1 MQKKRYLRRAVF
13 FSVALTG
20 LFFAAFL
27 LVPEARA
34 AIIPEPTSTEITFT
48 LPAPQKS
55 GGEGIFDAL
64 ASRASAGQADFP
76 TGKISPKELSTI
88 LWAASGLNRP
98 DRGWTVPMA
107 MGREPYCKVYVLGPD
122 GAFLYDWKT
131 HGLATVAKENVKS
144 KISGQAFVAQ
154 APYVLVFVVDGKALG
169 AFNNA
174 RAAEWGPVLTG
185 AMTQDVYLAA
195 GALGIGTRYMASLN
209 ENIAREALKL
219 DKADTPIC
227 IMPLGKK

>member
-1 MQKKRYLRRAVF
+1 MQKKLYARHMMF

-20 LFFAAFL
+20 LFFMTFL

-34 AIIPEPTSTEITFT
+34 AIIPEPTSTEISFT

-55 GGEGIFDAL
+55 GGQGVFDAL
-64 ASRASAGQADFP
+64 AGRASAGQADFP
-76 TGKISPKELSTI
+76 TGAISPKELSTI

-98 DRGWTVPMA
+98 ERGWTVPMA

-122 GAFLYDWKT
+122 GAFLYDWKK
-131 HGLATVAKENVKS
+131 HGLTTVAKENVKS
-144 KISGQAFVAQ
+144 KISGQGLVAQ
-154 APYVLVFVVDGKALG
+154 APYVLVFVADGKALG
-169 AFNNA
+169 AFNSP
-174 RAAEWGPVLTG
+174 RSAEWGQVLTG

-195 GALGIGTRYMASLN
+195 GSLGIGARYMASLN
-209 ENIAREALKL
+209 ENIARDALKL

-227 IMPLGKK
+227 IMPLGKR